1 MEPTGA
7 LSGYRIVELCSGLC
21 GPYAT
26 MRMGDAG
33 ADVIKIEPP
42 EGDVA
47 RRFATVADG
56 VDAPAFLAVNRNK
69 RSLAADLTTA
79 AGLALVRRLVES
91 ADVLVE
97 DLGPGEAERLGLVA
111 GLDRLVH
118 CSITPFG
125 QRGPWAGYPG
135 SELVVQAA
143 SETPLSLGRP
153 GEPPLRLGADVAA
166 LNTAVFA
173 SQAVTAALFGRLR
186 TGQGQKVAVSQLG
199 SLLHMRGILWAA
211 QSDPDEWSGFHLDG
225 YIRRVDDGY
234 RTADG
239 RIYFALRRATSEDYD
254 NLMITLGLV
263 DYLVDPRFG
272 NYGRDAAPLGRRAQE
287 SVEVWEE
294 GFADFTSGELVDL
307 LLAAGGDAVPMMDH
321 AAIVAHPQVEA
332 LGLLIDVE
340 RSDGTT
346 YRDLVPVCRMSDTP
360 QSIRRGAPR
369 LGEHT
374 TEILAELDHLN

>member
-1 MEPTGA
+1 MAE
-7 LSGYRIVELCSGLC
+7 SGTEGPLHGFRVVELCQGLC

-33 ADVIKIEPP
+33 ADVIKVEPP
-42 EGDVA
+42 GGDAA
-47 RRFATVADG
+47 RRFGIVADG
-56 VDAPAFLAVNRNK
+56 VDAAAFIAVNRNK
-69 RSLAADLTTA
+69 RSIVAELDTAD
-79 AGLALVRRLVES
+79 GLALTRRLIGS

-97 DLGPGEAERLGLVA
+97 DLGPGEAERLGLVD
-111 GLDRLVH
+111 GLPQLVH

-125 QRGPWAGYPG
+125 EHGPWAGYPG

-143 SETPLSLGRP
+143 SEQPLSLGRP

-186 TGQGQKVAVSQLG
+186 TGLGQKVTVSQLG

-211 QSDPDEWSGFHLDG
+211 QSEPDEWAGFHLDN
-225 YIRRVDDGY
+225 YVRRVDDGY

-272 NYGRDAAPLGRRAQE
+272 NYGRDAAPLGRRATE
-287 SVEVWEE
+287 SIEVWEE
-294 GFADFTSGELVDL
+294 GFANFTNSELVTL
-307 LLAAGGDAVPMMDH
+307 LLAAGGDAVAMTHHGEFVEPAVGDCLGVMTEVREAHH
-321 AAIVAHPQVEA
+321 ATAGNA
-332 LGLLIDVE
+332 LAAQQQLPSH
-340 RSDGTT
+340 R
-346 YRDLVPVCRMSDTP
+346 
-360 QSIRRGAPR
+360 
-369 LGEHT
+369 
-374 TEILAELDHLN
+374 